1 MKFISI
7 LSASLL
13 LSLIAATTALSIAI
27 IPQVVYTAEGRT
39 VLSPEMSKYADKKYF
54 NTEQDKNLTDIQKM
68 MILKKIFTDPEKA
81 LRAQQDLESSIY
93 ALGAAIDQQEAQ
105 TKQQLY
111 IECTVNKQSGVFD
124 KTLDCMDW
132 ADKNTQFIE

>member
-1 MKFISI
+1 MKNSKLTATII
-7 LSASLL
+7 MTMLL
-13 LSLIAATTALSIAI
+13 LLAVATT
-27 IPQVVYTAEGRT
+27 TAASGQGRT
-39 VLSPEMSKYADKKYF
+39 VLSPEMKKYADEKYF

-68 MILKKIFTDPEKA
+68 MILKETFYDPEKA

-93 ALGAAIDQQEAQ
+93 GLGAAIDQQEEE